1 MAECGVDLVT
11 IGVESLADEVLE
23 GMQKGNTYTDIL
35 RSMRLA
41 REQGIK
47 VKANLI
53 FDHPRMQLRHVEE
66 TLEKLDEILQYV
78 ESLGIHSFGLTPT
91 PRSRSPPR
99 APTSSCSTAR
109 GPPTTTVS
117 ITFGSCGPI

>member
-1 MAECGVDLVT
+1 MAESGVDLVT

-35 RSMRLA
+35 RSMRFA

-53 FDHPRMQLRHVEE
+53 FDHPRMQLRHVDE

-78 ESLGIHSFGLTPT
+78 ESLGVHSFGLTPHAPLAFT
-91 PRSRSPPR
+91 PESANLVVLNGRMDHQRPR
-99 APTSSCSTAR
+99 
-109 GPPTTTVS
+109 
-117 ITFGSCGPI
+117 